1 MLYIENKV
9 VLTEHQEVLN
19 KQLVPI
25 RKDEFEAII
34 ELEHLDNHKM
44 AIMINDCHYLIVS

>member
-34 ELEHLDNHKM
+34 ELEHLDNHKN
-44 AIMINDCHYLIVS
+44 AVMINDCHYLIVS

>member
-25 RKDEFEAII
+25 RKDEFEVIT
-34 ELEHLDNHKM
+34 ELEHLVNHKN
-44 AIMINDCHYLIVS
+44 AVMINGCHYLMVN

>member
-1 MLYIENKV
+1 MLYNEDKDM
-9 VLTEHQEVLN
+9 LTEHQQMLN